1 MQSLDHAARKVLD
14 DLAGKRKPQNYT
26 KAMQDFR
33 KHKNGEEVPEFS
45 AIAFSISE
53 SQRQAEILEALLIS
67 GCPYLE
73 IEEAFRVPAE
83 SVRIY
88 AELFFDTSVFRTD
101 LDRLEYLEDY
111 PDPFGRDLKSKAV
124 SLGYD
129 FVLFTFASL
138 IPKTPSQK
146 KLLERMFMAT
156 AYKAMSM
163 NYSGIKSETNRLAV
177 KHAELMIKAFEL
189 LTKVN
194 AEATPENYDLVSLLA
209 AQPEIGPSLKPG
221 SEEIV

>member
-1 MQSLDHAARKVLD
+1 MLPLDHAARKVLD
-14 DLAGKRKPQNYT
+14 DLAEKRKPQNYT
-26 KAMQDFR
+26 KAMLDYR
-33 KHKNGEEVPEFS
+33 MHKSGNDIPETS
-45 AIAFSISE
+45 EIAFAIRE
-53 SQRQAEILEALLIS
+53 SPRQAEILEALLLS
-67 GCPYLE
+67 GCPFPE

-83 SVRIY
+83 SARIY
-88 AELFFDTSVFRTD
+88 AELFFDTAVFRTD

-111 PDPFGRDLKSKAV
+111 PDAFGRDLKSKAV

-163 NYSGIKSETNRLAV
+163 NYSGIKSEVNKLAV
-177 KHAELMIKAFEL
+177 KHAELMIRAYDL
-189 LTKVN
+189 LAKVN
-194 AEATPENYDLVSLLA
+194 AEETPESYDLVSLLA
-209 AQPEIGPSLKPG
+209 AQPEIVPSLKPA
-221 SEEIV
+221 SEEII